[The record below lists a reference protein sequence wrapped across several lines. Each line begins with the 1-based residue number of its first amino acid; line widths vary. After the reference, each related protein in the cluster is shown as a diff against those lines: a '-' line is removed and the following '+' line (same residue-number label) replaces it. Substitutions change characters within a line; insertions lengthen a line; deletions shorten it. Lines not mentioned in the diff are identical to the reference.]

1 VPFYFVFFEWIYL
14 IVSITKFDHEAF
26 LKTVTTEPGV
36 YRMFNDQDEIIY
48 IGKAKNLKKRLSS
61 YFSLTQKHPK
71 TLALVS
77 HIVRIEVTITHTETE
92 ALILEHN
99 FIKQHK
105 PKYNVLLRDDKS
117 YPYLFLSD
125 HKHPQLTL
133 VRSQNKKRKG
143 TYFGPYP
150 SGGAVRE
157 SLHLMQKLF
166 PIRQCEDSYYK
177 NRSRPCLQY
186 QLKRCLGPCVNAMP
200 EQEYTHQVELATAF
214 LQGKSQGVIE
224 QLVTEMETASEALE
238 FEKAATRRDQ
248 IQSLKRVQEQQ
259 WVSGEVE
266 QLDVLGF
273 AYQHGV
279 ASIHMLFI
287 RQGRVLGSR
296 NYFPKVPHNSSE
308 EEVLSSFLSQFYLSG
323 QNGRAVPREIL
334 LSNDFKDREVFEE
347 LFSVHSGYKTK
358 LKVVMRG
365 ERLRF
370 TKLAKTNADIALST
384 HLSQK
389 KSILQRYT
397 LLEEKLELT
406 QPIKR
411 MECYDISHMMGEKTV
426 ASCVVFNREG
436 AKKSDYR
443 RFNITGITP
452 GDDYAA
458 MEQVLARRFK
468 DPQSAETTPDIIF
481 IDGGLGQLGQA
492 ESIIGSLEHNFPDKY
507 PLLIG
512 IAKGV
517 TRKAGLETL
526 ILADSHE
533 ILEIDSHSPAL
544 HLIQQ
549 IRDES
554 HRFAIMGHRQ
564 QRDKVRRTSTLEG
577 IEGVGAKRRQ
587 TLLNHFGGLQ
597 GVKAASVDE
606 LAKLNGISKN
616 LAETIHEALNH

>member
-1 VPFYFVFFEWIYL
+1 M
-14 IVSITKFDHEAF
+14 TKFDHESF

-186 QLKRCLGPCVNAMP
+186 QLKRCLGPCVDAMP
-200 EQEYTHQVELATAF
+200 EQEYKHQVELATEF
-214 LQGKSQGVIE
+214 LQGKSQAVIE
-224 QLVTEMETASEALE
+224 QLVTEMEVASNTLE
-238 FEKAATRRDQ
+238 FEKAAVRRDQ
-248 IQSLKRVQEQQ
+248 IQSLKKVQEQQ

-273 AYQHGV
+273 AYEHGV

-296 NYFPKVPHNSSE
+296 NYFPKVPKNSSE

-323 QNGRAVPREIL
+323 QNGRAIPREIL
-334 LSNDFKDREVFEE
+334 LTDDFADREIFEE
-347 LFSVHSGYKTK
+347 LFSEHSGYKTK
-358 LKVVMRG
+358 LKIVMRG

-370 TKLAKTNADIALST
+370 TKLAKTNANVALST
-384 HLSQK
+384 HLSQQ

-406 QPIKR
+406 QPILR

-458 MEQVLARRFK
+458 MGQVLARRFK
-468 DPQSAETTPDIIF
+468 DQQTPETTPDIIF
-481 IDGGLGQLGQA
+481 IDGGLGQLSQA
-492 ESIIGSLEHNFPDKY
+492 ETIISSLEHNFPHKY

-577 IEGVGAKRRQ
+577 IAGVGAKRRQ
-587 TLLNHFGGLQ
+587 MLLNHFGGLQ
-597 GVKAASVDE
+597 GVKSASIDE
-606 LAKLNGISKN
+606 LMKLNGISKS
-616 LAETIHEALNH
+616 LAETIHEALNF

>member
-1 VPFYFVFFEWIYL
+1 M
-14 IVSITKFDHEAF
+14 SITNFDHEAF

-224 QLVTEMETASEALE
+224 QLVAEMEAASEALE

-606 LAKLNGISKN
+606 LAKLNGISKH

>member
-1 VPFYFVFFEWIYL
+1 M
-14 IVSITKFDHEAF
+14 TKFNSDAF
-26 LKTVTTEPGV
+26 LKTVTSEPGV
-36 YRMFNDQDEIIY
+36 YRMFDDTDTIIY
-48 IGKAKNLKKRLSS
+48 IGKAKNLKKRLAS

-77 HIVRIEVTITHTETE
+77 HIVRIEVTVTHTETE

-214 LQGKSQGVIE
+214 LQGKSQNVIE
-224 QLVTEMETASEALE
+224 QLVTEMEVASTELE
-238 FEKAATRRDQ
+238 FEKAAVRRDQ
-248 IQSLKRVQEQQ
+248 IQSLKKVQEQQ

-296 NYFPKVPHNSSE
+296 NYFPKVPKNSSQ

-323 QNGRAVPREIL
+323 QNGRAIPREIL
-334 LSNDFKDREVFEE
+334 LTDDFADREIFEE
-347 LFSVHSGYKTK
+347 LFSGHSGYKTK
-358 LKVVMRG
+358 LKIVMRG

-370 TKLAKTNADIALST
+370 TKLAKTNATIALST
-384 HLSQK
+384 HLSQQ
-389 KSILQRYT
+389 KSILQRYN

-406 QPIKR
+406 APIQR

-458 MEQVLARRFK
+458 MGQVLARRFK
-468 DPQSAETTPDIIF
+468 DLQTAETTPDIIF
-481 IDGGLGQLGQA
+481 IDGGLGQLSQA
-492 ESIIGSLEHNFPDKY
+492 EMIVSSLEHNFPEKY

-517 TRKAGLETL
+517 ARKAGEETL

-577 IEGVGAKRRQ
+577 IAGVGTKRRQ
-587 TLLNHFGGLQ
+587 MLLNHFGGLQ
-597 GVKAASVDE
+597 GVKSASVDE
-606 LAKLNGISKN
+606 LAKLNGISKS

>member
-1 VPFYFVFFEWIYL
+1 MA
-14 IVSITKFDHEAF
+14 KFNSDAF
-26 LKTVTTEPGV
+26 LKTVTSEPGV
-36 YRMFNDQDEIIY
+36 YRMFDDTDTIIY
-48 IGKAKNLKKRLSS
+48 IGKAKNLKKRLAS

-186 QLKRCLGPCVNAMP
+186 QLKRCLGPCVNAMS

-214 LQGKSQGVIE
+214 LQGKSQDVIE
-224 QLVTEMETASEALE
+224 QLVTEMETASNTLE
-238 FEKAATRRDQ
+238 FEKAAVRRDQ
-248 IQSLKRVQEQQ
+248 IQSLKKVQEQQ

-296 NYFPKVPHNSSE
+296 NYFPKVPKNSSQ

-323 QNGRAVPREIL
+323 QNGRAIPREIL
-334 LSNDFKDREVFEE
+334 LTDDFADREIFEE

-358 LKVVMRG
+358 LKITMRG

-370 TKLAKTNADIALST
+370 IKLAKTNANIALTT
-384 HLSQK
+384 HLSQQ
-389 KSILQRYT
+389 KSILQRYN

-458 MEQVLARRFK
+458 MGQVLARRFK
-468 DPQSAETTPDIIF
+468 DLQTAETTPDIIF
-481 IDGGLGQLGQA
+481 IDGGLGQLNQA
-492 ESIIGSLEHNFPDKY
+492 ENIISSLEHNFPEKY

-517 TRKAGLETL
+517 ARKAGEETL

-533 ILEIDSHSPAL
+533 ILEMTSDSPAL

-577 IEGVGAKRRQ
+577 IAGVGAKRRQ
-587 TLLNHFGGLQ
+587 MLLNHFGGLQ
-597 GVKAASVDE
+597 GVKSASVDE
-606 LAKLNGISKN
+606 LAKLNGISKS
-616 LAETIHEALNH
+616 LAETISEALNH

>member
-1 VPFYFVFFEWIYL
+1 VPFYFVLFEWVYL
-14 IVSITKFDHEAF
+14 IVAITKFDHEAF

-224 QLVTEMETASEALE
+224 QLVTEMETASESLE

-273 AYQHGV
+273 AYQHGI

-334 LSNDFKDREVFEE
+334 LSNDFKDREAFES
-347 LFSVHSGYKTK
+347 LFSEHSGYKTK

-370 TKLAKTNADIALST
+370 TKLAKTNADVALST

-426 ASCVVFNREG
+426 ASCVVFNRDG

-616 LAETIHEALNH
+616 LAETIYEALNH

>member
-1 VPFYFVFFEWIYL
+1 MSLFSPQ
-14 IVSITKFDHEAF
+14 AF
-26 LKTVTTEPGV
+26 LKTVSSEPGV
-36 YRMFNDQDEIIY
+36 YRMFNDRQTVIY
-48 IGKAKNLKKRLSS
+48 VGKAKNLKKRLSS
-61 YFSLTQKHPK
+61 YFSSGQKHPK
-71 TLALVS
+71 TLALVN
-77 HIVRIEVTITHTETE
+77 HIANIEVTVTFTETE

-99 FIKQHK
+99 FIKQYK

-133 VRSQNKKRKG
+133 VRAQNRKRKG

-166 PIRQCEDSYYK
+166 PIRQCEDSYYS

-200 EQEYTHQVELATAF
+200 EAEYKHQVELATEF
-214 LQGKSQGVIE
+214 LQGKSQNVIK
-224 QLVTEMETASEALE
+224 QLITEMQQASQALE
-238 FEKAATRRDQ
+238 FEKAGVRRDQ
-248 IQSLKRVQEQQ
+248 IQSLKKVQEQQ
-259 WVSGEVE
+259 WVSGEIE
-266 QLDVLGF
+266 QLDVIGF
-273 AYQHGV
+273 VYEHGI
-279 ASIHMLFI
+279 ASIHILFI
-287 RQGRVLGSR
+287 RQGRILGSR
-296 NYFPKVPHNSSE
+296 SYFPKVPKNSSE
-308 EEVLSSFLSQFYLSG
+308 DEVLSAFLSQFYLSG
-323 QNGRAVPREIL
+323 QNGRAVPKEIL
-334 LSNDFKDREVFEE
+334 LSDDFAERLIFTEM
-347 LFSVHSGYKTK
+347 FSEYCGYKTQ
-358 LKVVMRG
+358 LKIEVRG
-365 ERLRF
+365 ERAKF
-370 TKLAKTNADIALST
+370 IKLAKNNAKIALTT

-389 KSILQRYT
+389 NNILQRYQ
-397 LLEEKLELT
+397 LLEEKLELST
-406 QPIKR
+406 PISR

-436 AKKSDYR
+436 ANKSAYR

-458 MEQVLARRFK
+458 MAQVLARRFK
-468 DPQSAETTPDIIF
+468 DKQALDNIPDIIF
-481 IDGGLGQLGQA
+481 IDGGLGQLSQA
-492 ESIIGSLEHNFPDKY
+492 EVIISSLEHNFCGKY

-526 ILADSHE
+526 ILAESHE
-533 ILEIDSHSPAL
+533 ILEMADDSPAL

-564 QRDKVRRTSTLEG
+564 QRDKKRRTSSLEG
-577 IEGVGAKRRQ
+577 IAGIGAKRRQ
-587 TLLNHFGGLQ
+587 ALLNYFGGLQ
-597 GVKAASVDE
+597 GVKSASIDE
-606 LAKLNGISKN
+606 LAKIPGISAS
-616 LAETIHEALNH
+616 LAENIHEALH

>member
-1 VPFYFVFFEWIYL
+1 
-14 IVSITKFDHEAF
+14 VSITNFDHEAF

-606 LAKLNGISKN
+606 LAKLNGISKH

>member
-1 VPFYFVFFEWIYL
+1 MSLFSPQ
-14 IVSITKFDHEAF
+14 AF
-26 LKTVTTEPGV
+26 LKTVSSEPGV
-36 YRMFNDQDEIIY
+36 YRMFNDRQTVIY
-48 IGKAKNLKKRLSS
+48 VGKAKNLKKRLSS
-61 YFSLTQKHPK
+61 YFSSGQKHPK
-71 TLALVS
+71 TLALVN
-77 HIVRIEVTITHTETE
+77 HIANIEVTVTFTETE

-99 FIKQHK
+99 FIKQYK

-133 VRSQNKKRKG
+133 VRAQNRKRKG

-166 PIRQCEDSYYK
+166 PIRQCEDSYYS

-200 EQEYTHQVELATAF
+200 EAEYKHQVELATEF
-214 LQGKSQGVIE
+214 LQGKSQNVIK
-224 QLVTEMETASEALE
+224 QLITEMQQASQALE
-238 FEKAATRRDQ
+238 FEKAGVRRDQ
-248 IQSLKRVQEQQ
+248 IQSLKKVQEQQ
-259 WVSGEVE
+259 WVSGEIE
-266 QLDVLGF
+266 QLDVIGF
-273 AYQHGV
+273 VYEHGI
-279 ASIHMLFI
+279 ASIHILFI
-287 RQGRVLGSR
+287 RQGRILGSR
-296 NYFPKVPHNSSE
+296 NYFPKVPKNSSE
-308 EEVLSSFLSQFYLSG
+308 DEVLSAFLSQFYLSG
-323 QNGRAVPREIL
+323 QNGRAVPKEIL
-334 LSNDFKDREVFEE
+334 LSDDFAERLIFTEM
-347 LFSVHSGYKTK
+347 FSEYCGYKTQ
-358 LKVVMRG
+358 LKIEVRG
-365 ERLRF
+365 ERAKF
-370 TKLAKTNADIALST
+370 IKLAKNNAKIALTT

-389 KSILQRYT
+389 NNILQRYQ
-397 LLEEKLELT
+397 LLEEKLELST
-406 QPIKR
+406 PISR

-436 AKKSDYR
+436 ANKSAYR

-458 MEQVLARRFK
+458 MAQVLARRFK
-468 DPQSAETTPDIIF
+468 DKQALDNIPDIIF
-481 IDGGLGQLGQA
+481 IDGGLGQLSQA
-492 ESIIGSLEHNFPDKY
+492 EVIISSLEHNFCGKY

-526 ILADSHE
+526 ILAESHE
-533 ILEIDSHSPAL
+533 ILEMADDSPAL

-564 QRDKVRRTSTLEG
+564 QRDKKRRTSSLEG
-577 IEGVGAKRRQ
+577 IAGIGAKRRQ
-587 TLLNHFGGLQ
+587 ALLNYFGGLQ
-597 GVKAASVDE
+597 GVKSASIDE
-606 LAKLNGISKN
+606 LAKIPGISAS
-616 LAETIHEALNH
+616 LAENIHEALH

>member
-1 VPFYFVFFEWIYL
+1 MTDFCSE
-14 IVSITKFDHEAF
+14 SF
-26 LKTVTTEPGV
+26 LKTVTSEPGV
-36 YRMFNDQDEIIY
+36 YRMFNEQQTVIY
-48 IGKAKNLKKRLSS
+48 VGKAKNLKKRLSS

-77 HIVRIEVTITHTETE
+77 HIANIEVTVTHTETE

-99 FIKQHK
+99 FIKQYK

-117 YPYLFLSD
+117 YPYLFLSA

-133 VRSQNKKRKG
+133 VRAQNKKRKG

-166 PIRQCEDSYYK
+166 PIRQCEDSYYN

-200 EQEYTHQVELATAF
+200 EDEYKHQVELAAEF
-214 LQGKSQGVIE
+214 LQGKSQNVIN
-224 QLVTEMETASEALE
+224 QLVSEMELASRELE
-238 FEKAATRRDQ
+238 FEKAAVRRDQ
-248 IQSLKRVQEQQ
+248 IQSLKKVQEQQ
-259 WVSGEVE
+259 WVSGDIE
-266 QLDVLGF
+266 QLDVIGVV
-273 AYQHGV
+273 YEQGV
-279 ASIHMLFI
+279 ASIHLLFV
-287 RQGRVLGSR
+287 RQGRILGSR
-296 NYFPKVPHNSSE
+296 NYFPKVPKNSTKDE
-308 EEVLSSFLSQFYLSG
+308 LLSSFLSQFYLSG
-323 QNGRAVPREIL
+323 QNGRAIPKEIL
-334 LSNDFKDREVFEE
+334 LSDDFAERF
-347 LFSVHSGYKTK
+347 LFTDMFTEYCGYKTV
-358 LKVVMRG
+358 LKIEMRG
-365 ERLRF
+365 ERAKF
-370 TKLAKTNADIALST
+370 TKLAKTNAKIALQT

-389 KSILQRYT
+389 NNILQRYQ

-406 QPIKR
+406 RPIKR

-436 AKKSDYR
+436 ANKSAYR
-443 RFNITGITP
+443 RFNISGVTP

-458 MEQVLARRFK
+458 MGQVLERRFK
-468 DPQSAETTPDIIF
+468 DSQSPESIPDIIF
-481 IDGGLGQLGQA
+481 IDGGLGQLSQA
-492 ESIIGSLEHNFPDKY
+492 ETIISSLEHNFSGNY

-526 ILADSHE
+526 ILAESHE
-533 ILEIDSHSPAL
+533 ILEMSDDSPAL

-564 QRDKVRRTSTLEG
+564 QRDKKRRTSTLEG
-577 IEGVGAKRRQ
+577 IPGVGAKRRQ
-587 TLLNHFGGLQ
+587 ALLNHLGGLQ
-597 GVKAASVDE
+597 GVKSASVDE
-606 LAKLNGISKN
+606 LLKIPGISRA
-616 LAETIHEALNH
+616 LAETIYETLHL

>member
-1 VPFYFVFFEWIYL
+1 M
-14 IVSITKFDHEAF
+14 TKFNSEAF
-26 LKTVTTEPGV
+26 LKTVTSEPGV
-36 YRMFNDQDEIIY
+36 YRMFDGQDNIIY

-77 HIVRIEVTITHTETE
+77 HIVRIEVTVTHTETE

-200 EQEYTHQVELATAF
+200 EQEYTHQVELASAF
-214 LQGKSQGVIE
+214 LQGKSQHVIE
-224 QLVTEMETASEALE
+224 KLVSEMESASQSLE
-238 FEKAATRRDQ
+238 FEKAAVRRDQ
-248 IQSLKRVQEQQ
+248 IQSLKKVQEQQ

-273 AYQHGV
+273 NYQHGV
-279 ASIHMLFI
+279 ASIHMLFV

-296 NYFPKVPHNSSE
+296 NYFPKVPKNSSE

-323 QNGRAVPREIL
+323 QNGRAIPREIL
-334 LSNDFKDREVFEE
+334 LSNDFADREVFED
-347 LFSVHSGYKTK
+347 LFSTHSGYKTK

-370 TKLAKTNADIALST
+370 VKLAATNARVALST
-384 HLSQK
+384 HLSQQ
-389 KSILQRYT
+389 KSILQRYN

-406 QPIKR
+406 EPIKR

-458 MEQVLARRFK
+458 MGQVLARRFK
-468 DPQSAETTPDIIF
+468 DKQSADTTPDIIF
-481 IDGGLGQLGQA
+481 IDGGLGQLSQA
-492 ESIIGSLEHNFPDKY
+492 EMIVSSLEHNFPDKY

-517 TRKAGLETL
+517 ARKAGEETL

-533 ILEIDSHSPAL
+533 IVEMNSDSPAL

-577 IEGVGAKRRQ
+577 IAGVGTKRRQ
-587 TLLNHFGGLQ
+587 MLLNHFGGLQ
-597 GVKAASVDE
+597 GVKSASIDE
-606 LAKLNGISKN
+606 LAKLNGISKS

>member
-1 VPFYFVFFEWIYL
+1 MPFYFVFFEWIYL

>member
-1 VPFYFVFFEWIYL
+1 MPFYMN
-14 IVSITKFDHEAF
+14 KFNAQTF

-36 YRMFNDQDEIIY
+36 YRMFDDKDVIIY

-77 HIVRIEVTITHTETE
+77 HIARIEVTITHTETE

-200 EQEYTHQVELATAF
+200 EQEYRHQVELATAF
-214 LQGKSQGVIE
+214 LQGKSQHVIE
-224 QLVTEMETASEALE
+224 QLVTEMEAASEALN
-238 FEKAATRRDQ
+238 FEKAAQRRDQ

-259 WVSGEVE
+259 WVSGDIE

-273 AYQHGV
+273 AYQQGV

-296 NYFPKVPHNSSE
+296 NYFPKVPKNSSE

-323 QNGRAVPREIL
+323 QNGRAIPREIL
-334 LSNDFKDREVFEE
+334 LPRDFPDRLVFEV
-347 LFSVHSGYKTK
+347 LFTQHSGYKTK

-365 ERLRF
+365 ERSRF
-370 TKLAKTNADIALST
+370 VKLAQTNANVALST
-384 HLSQK
+384 HLSQQ
-389 KSILQRYT
+389 KSILQRYH
-397 LLEEKLELT
+397 LLEQKLELT
-406 QPIKR
+406 EPIQR

-458 MEQVLARRFK
+458 MGQVLARRFK
-468 DPQSAETTPDIIF
+468 NKQSSEMIPDIIF
-481 IDGGLGQLGQA
+481 IDGGLGQLNQA
-492 ESIIGSLEHNFPDKY
+492 EMIISSLAHNFPDKY

-564 QRDKVRRTSTLEG
+564 QRDKVRRTSSLEG
-577 IEGVGAKRRQ
+577 IAGIGAKRRQ
-587 TLLNHFGGLQ
+587 MLLNHFGGLQ

-606 LAKLNGISKN
+606 LTKLNGISKS
-616 LAETIHEALNH
+616 LAESIHDALHH

>member
-1 VPFYFVFFEWIYL
+1 M
-14 IVSITKFDHEAF
+14 TKFNSDAF
-26 LKTVTTEPGV
+26 LKTVTSEPGV
-36 YRMFNDQDEIIY
+36 YRMFDDTDTIIY
-48 IGKAKNLKKRLSS
+48 IGKAKNLKKRLAS

-77 HIVRIEVTITHTETE
+77 HIVRIEVTVTHTETE

-214 LQGKSQGVIE
+214 LQGKSQNVIE
-224 QLVTEMETASEALE
+224 QLVTEMEVASTELE
-238 FEKAATRRDQ
+238 FEKAAVRRDQ
-248 IQSLKRVQEQQ
+248 IQSLKKVQEQQ

-296 NYFPKVPHNSSE
+296 NYFPKVPKNSSQ

-323 QNGRAVPREIL
+323 QNGRAIPREIL
-334 LSNDFKDREVFEE
+334 LTDDFADREIFEE
-347 LFSVHSGYKTK
+347 LFSGHSGYKTK
-358 LKVVMRG
+358 LKIVMRG

-370 TKLAKTNADIALST
+370 TKLAKTNATIALST
-384 HLSQK
+384 HLSQQ
-389 KSILQRYT
+389 KSILQRYN

-406 QPIKR
+406 APIQR

-458 MEQVLARRFK
+458 MGQVLARRFK
-468 DPQSAETTPDIIF
+468 DLQTAETTPDIIF
-481 IDGGLGQLGQA
+481 IDGGLGQLSQA
-492 ESIIGSLEHNFPDKY
+492 EMIVSSLEHNFPEKY

-517 TRKAGLETL
+517 ARKAGEETL

-554 HRFAIMGHRQ
+554 HRFAIMGHRP

-577 IEGVGAKRRQ
+577 IAGVGTKRRQ
-587 TLLNHFGGLQ
+587 MLLNHFGGLQ
-597 GVKAASVDE
+597 GVKSASVDE
-606 LAKLNGISKN
+606 LAKLNGISKS

>member
-1 VPFYFVFFEWIYL
+1 MPFYM
-14 IVSITKFDHEAF
+14 TKFNAEAF
-26 LKTVTTEPGV
+26 LNCVTTEPGI
-36 YRMFNDQDEIIY
+36 YRMFDAKDIIIY

-77 HIVRIEVTITHTETE
+77 HIARIEVTITHTETE

-99 FIKQHK
+99 FIKLHK

-125 HKHPQLTL
+125 HKYPQLTL

-166 PIRQCEDSYYK
+166 PIRQCEDSYYN

-200 EQEYTHQVELATAF
+200 DQEYAHQVELASAF
-214 LQGKSQGVIE
+214 LLGKSQQVIE
-224 QLVTEMETASEALE
+224 QLVTEMEVASGLLE
-238 FEKAATRRDQ
+238 FEKAAQKRDQ

-259 WVSGEVE
+259 WVSGDIE

-273 AYQHGV
+273 TYQQGV

-296 NYFPKVPHNSSE
+296 NYFPKVPKNSSE

-323 QNGRAVPREIL
+323 QNGRVIPREIL
-334 LSNDFKDREVFEE
+334 LTRDFPDRSVFEA
-347 LFSVHSGYKTK
+347 LFTQHSGYKIK
-358 LKVVMRG
+358 LKVAMRG
-365 ERLRF
+365 ERTQF
-370 TKLAKTNADIALST
+370 VKLAQTNANVALST
-384 HLSQK
+384 HLSQQ
-389 KSILQRYT
+389 KSILQRYH
-397 LLEEKLELT
+397 LLEQRLELT
-406 QPIKR
+406 EPIQR

-458 MEQVLARRFK
+458 MAQVLARRFK
-468 DPQSAETTPDIIF
+468 EIQSREMIPDIIF
-481 IDGGLGQLGQA
+481 IDGGLGQLNQA
-492 ESIIGSLEHNFPDKY
+492 ELIISSLAHNFPDKY

-564 QRDKVRRTSTLEG
+564 QRDKVRRTSTLENIAG
-577 IEGVGAKRRQ
+577 IGSKRRQ
-587 TLLNHFGGLQ
+587 MLLNHFGGLQ
-597 GVKAASVDE
+597 GVKSASVDE
-606 LAKLNGISKN
+606 LAKLNGISKR
-616 LAETIHEALNH
+616 LAESIHEALQH

>member
-1 VPFYFVFFEWIYL
+1 M
-14 IVSITKFDHEAF
+14 SITNFDHEAF

-606 LAKLNGISKN
+606 LAKLNGISKH

>member
-1 VPFYFVFFEWIYL
+1 MSRFC
-14 IVSITKFDHEAF
+14 SASF
-26 LKTVTTEPGV
+26 LTTVTTEPGV
-36 YRMFNDQDEIIY
+36 YRMFNQQHTVIY
-48 IGKAKNLKKRLSS
+48 VGKAKNLKKRLNS

-77 HIVRIEVTITHTETE
+77 HIDHIEVTVTHTETE

-99 FIKQHK
+99 FIKQYK

-117 YPYLFLSD
+117 YPYLFLSA

-133 VRSQNKKRKG
+133 VRAQNRKRKG

-166 PIRQCEDSYYK
+166 PIRQCEDSYYN

-200 EQEYTHQVELATAF
+200 ESEYSHQVELATAF
-214 LQGKSQGVIE
+214 LQGKSQNVINE
-224 QLVTEMETASEALE
+224 LITEMQQASSSLD
-238 FEKAATRRDQ
+238 FEKAAIRRDQ
-248 IQSLKRVQEQQ
+248 IHSLKKVQEQQ
-259 WVSGEVE
+259 WVSGDIE
-266 QLDVLGF
+266 QLDVLGII
-273 AYQHGV
+273 YEQGV
-279 ASIHMLFI
+279 ASIHLLFV
-287 RQGRVLGSR
+287 RQGRILGSR
-296 NYFPKVPHNSSE
+296 NYFPKVPKNSTKD
-308 EEVLSSFLSQFYLSG
+308 EVLSAFLSQFYLSG
-323 QNGRAVPREIL
+323 QNGRAIPKEIL
-334 LSNDFKDREVFEE
+334 LSDDFAERFIFTE
-347 LFSVHSGYKTK
+347 LFSEYCGYKTV
-358 LKVVMRG
+358 LKIEMRG
-365 ERLRF
+365 ERAKF
-370 TKLAKTNADIALST
+370 VKLAQTNARIALQT
-384 HLSQK
+384 HLCQK
-389 KSILQRYT
+389 NNVLQRYQ
-397 LLEEKLELT
+397 LLEQKLEFT
-406 QPIKR
+406 APIKR

-458 MEQVLARRFK
+458 MGQVLARRFK
-468 DPQSAETTPDIIF
+468 DPQPLENIPDIIF
-481 IDGGLGQLGQA
+481 IDGGLGQLNQA
-492 ESIIGSLEHNFPDKY
+492 ENIISSLEDNFQGKY

-517 TRKAGLETL
+517 ARKPGLETL
-526 ILADSHE
+526 ILAGSHE
-533 ILEIDSHSPAL
+533 ILDIESDSPAL

-564 QRDKVRRTSTLEG
+564 QRDKKRRTSSLEG
-577 IEGVGAKRRQ
+577 IAGVGAKRRQ
-587 TLLNHFGGLQ
+587 VLLNHFGGLQ
-597 GVKAASVDE
+597 GVKSASIDE
-606 LAKLNGISKN
+606 LEKIPGISHS
-616 LAETIHEALNH
+616 LAEVVYEALHH

>member
-1 VPFYFVFFEWIYL
+1 MA
-14 IVSITKFDHEAF
+14 KFDSDAF

-36 YRMFNDQDEIIY
+36 YRMFDDKDQIIY

-186 QLKRCLGPCVNAMP
+186 QLKRCLGPCVKAMP
-200 EQEYTHQVELATAF
+200 EQEYQHQVELATAF
-214 LQGKSQGVIE
+214 LQGKSQPVIE
-224 QLVTEMETASEALE
+224 ELVTEMESASESLE
-238 FEKAATRRDQ
+238 FEKAAVRRDQ
-248 IQSLKRVQEQQ
+248 IQSLKKVQEQQ

-273 AYQHGV
+273 SYQHGV
-279 ASIHMLFI
+279 ASIHMLFV

-296 NYFPKVPHNSSE
+296 NYFPKVPKNSAKE
-308 EEVLSSFLSQFYLSG
+308 EILSSFLSQFYLSG

-334 LSNDFKDREVFEE
+334 LSDDFADRAVFEE
-347 LFSVHSGYKTK
+347 LFSAHSGYKTK

-370 TKLAKTNADIALST
+370 VKLAKTNANVALST
-384 HLSQK
+384 HLSQQ
-389 KSILQRYT
+389 KSILQRYS

-406 QPIKR
+406 EPIQR

-458 MEQVLARRFK
+458 MGQVLARRFK
-468 DPQSAETTPDIIF
+468 EVQSPETTPDIIF
-481 IDGGLGQLGQA
+481 IDGGLGQLSQA
-492 ESIIGSLEHNFPDKY
+492 ETIISSLEAHFPGKY

-517 TRKAGLETL
+517 ERKAGEETL

-533 ILEIDSHSPAL
+533 IVEMSSDSPAL

-577 IEGVGAKRRQ
+577 IPGVGAKRRQ
-587 TLLNHFGGLQ
+587 MLLNHFGGLQ
-597 GVKAASVDE
+597 GVKSASIDE
-606 LAKLNGISKN
+606 LSKLNGISIS
-616 LAETIHEALNH
+616 LAETIHEALHH